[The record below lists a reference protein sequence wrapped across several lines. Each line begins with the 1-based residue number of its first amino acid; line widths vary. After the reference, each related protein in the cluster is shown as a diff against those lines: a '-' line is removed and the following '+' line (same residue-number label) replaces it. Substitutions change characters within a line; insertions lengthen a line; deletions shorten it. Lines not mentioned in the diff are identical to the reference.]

1 MYTCALRVEHV
12 SSRMS
17 LGATIVT
24 IVETDPYLTYLDD
37 QWTPTAN
44 SLRHELARKTDAS
57 NLTLSIK
64 PINWCRIIAGNLTGA
79 LVNQ

>member
-12 SSRMS
+12 SSFMS
-17 LGATIVT
+17 LGAT

-57 NLTLSIK
+57 NLT
-64 PINWCRIIAGNLTGA
+64 
-79 LVNQ
+79 

>member
-1 MYTCALRVEHV
+1 MLHTCALRVEHV
-12 SSRMS
+12 SSLMS
-17 LGATIVT
+17 LGAT

-57 NLTLSIK
+57 NLT
-64 PINWCRIIAGNLTGA
+64 
-79 LVNQ
+79 

>member
-17 LGATIVT
+17 LGAT

-44 SLRHELARKTDAS
+44 SLRHELARKADAS
-57 NLTLSIK
+57 NLT
-64 PINWCRIIAGNLTGA
+64 
-79 LVNQ
+79 

>member
-24 IVETDPYLTYLDD
+24 IVETDPYLKYLDD

-57 NLTLSIK
+57 NLT
-64 PINWCRIIAGNLTGA
+64 
-79 LVNQ
+79 